1 MKQLELFAPSSF
13 YFAMTM
19 TRDQR
24 LELSKADFG
33 LYNQMRLIREQVK
46 RQTERAT
53 FCAKVDGFEY
63 SRLKR

>member
-33 LYNQMRLIREQVK
+33 LYNEMRWIREQVK
-46 RQTERAT
+46 RQTARAT
-53 FCAKVDGFEY
+53 FCAKLEEFEY